1 MEHKIRALLVQ
12 NRWNFIATL
21 EKQLFAEGIACSIER
36 TDFSQ
41 GIIAK
46 IEKENPDV
54 ILINLTD
61 SVAEAIDLC
70 RSISVNIP
78 QIPIIILAEEKDETA
93 AFAAMKQGADDYV
106 LVGQLRRLAAA
117 ILKAIKLRKL
127 QMEARH
133 AQFETKKI
141 RGALRES
148 RIAKRLLTENTRDLI
163 CEMLPD
169 GTIIKIN
176 KPLGE
181 GLGYS
186 PIELL
191 GKNPLHLVHPE
202 DRALVI
208 TKLKE
213 ALNERKGNLLSFRF
227 RHKNG
232 EWRHLE
238 LSGDWI
244 FDDEGKPVKAIL
256 VSRDVTE
263 KIRAQEALEFSKKYA
278 AEIINSSLDM
288 IIAADINRNIIEF
301 NPAAERTFGYK
312 KEEILGKPADIL
324 YADPA
329 VGLEINQILLT
340 QGYCVREIINVRKN
354 GDKFPSLLS
363 ASLLKDVSGKIV
375 GMMGISR
382 DISKEKKMQ
391 EELDRSRERL
401 KQIIESVNIIPWE
414 SDFVNKRLLYIGK
427 QAERILGYPVDLW
440 HIPEFWENHIHPEDR
455 KYVISYSL
463 SAAEKLDNYE
473 SEYRMIAADGRTVW
487 IHDVVH
493 VVRENDRPV
502 KLRGFMIDI
511 SARKEIE
518 ERLRKTN
525 ITLETLIDA
534 SPLGIVVFDMDGV
547 VQVWN
552 QAAEKILG
560 WESYEIL
567 GKSVPIELAQE
578 IPESFYRDPAAT
590 IDSLFHF
597 KEKQLHKKDGTAVLT
612 TLWCA
617 PMFDKNQSKVI
628 GMIFL
633 ISDITEH
640 KQIVDQM
647 QRLANFPRF
656 NPYTVLELDSK
667 GRITYFND
675 AAMQMAKS
683 LDKSHPSEILPPE
696 TQGIVQHC
704 LATGQSWLRMEARI
718 GERTISW
725 SFFPIVQNNIVHCYG
740 SDITERLKLEMQL
753 RQSQKMECVGQ
764 IAAGV
769 AHDFNNILTVI
780 EGHISM
786 LLMMKEHFTPKQI
799 DSLQQVAMAAER
811 GSNLTRQLLT
821 FSRRQVLQPKFIDL
835 TELVSNISKMMKRLL
850 GETINERIIFEEGL
864 PLVWADP
871 GMIEQVIMNLAIN
884 AKDAMPKGGD
894 LIISLKQVNIDSN
907 YVRRQPQAKVGNFI
921 CLSIK
926 DTGIGMDESV
936 MSHLFEPFF
945 TTKEVGKGT
954 GLGLATVYG
963 IVKQHEGWIE
973 VYSKPG
979 QGSEFCVYLPAYTDV
994 KQNEAVVQQ
1003 TSRILTGNET
1013 ILVVEDED
1021 SVRDLI
1027 CNILAQYGYN
1037 VLEAAN
1043 GVEALEVWR
1052 KQKEKVN
1059 LLITD
1064 LIMPE
1069 RVSGKELADITLA
1082 EKPDIKVIFI
1092 SGYSPE
1098 IIGEDIDQTTN
1109 KFYLQ
1114 KPFSLHTLVR
1124 FVRECLDTENK
1135 V

>member
-21 EKQLFAEGIACSIER
+21 EKQLFAEGISCAIER
-36 TDFSQ
+36 CDFSQ
-41 GIIAK
+41 FVVSM
-46 IEKENPDV
+46 IEKEKYDV
-54 ILINLTD
+54 VLINLTD
-61 SVAEAIDLC
+61 SVSEAIDLC
-70 RSISVNIP
+70 REISYNVP
-78 QIPIIILAEEKDETA
+78 QTPVIVLAEEKDETA
-93 AFAAMKQGADDYV
+93 AFAAMKEGADDYV
-106 LVGQLRRLAAA
+106 LLSQLRRLAAA
-117 ILKAIKLRKL
+117 ILKAIKLRKY
-127 QMEARH
+127 QMEARN
-133 AQFETKKI
+133 AQLETNKI
-141 RGALRES
+141 RSALRES
-148 RIAKRLLTENTRDLI
+148 RIVKRLLSENTRDLV

-176 KPLGE
+176 KPLGT

-186 PIELL
+186 PLELI
-191 GKNPLHLVHPE
+191 GKNPLNLIHPE
-202 DRALVI
+202 DRALVVA
-208 TKLKE
+208 KLKD
-213 ALNERKGNLLSFRF
+213 ALKEKKGSLVTFRF

-232 EWRHLE
+232 EWRQLE

-244 FDDEGKPVKAIL
+244 FDQEGKPSKAVL
-256 VSRDVTE
+256 VSRDITE
-263 KIRAQEALEFSKKYA
+263 KVKSLEALEFSRKYA
-278 AEIINSSLDM
+278 AAIINSSLDM

-301 NPAAERTFGYK
+301 NQAAEKTFGYK
-312 KEEILGKPADIL
+312 KEEVIGKSVDIL
-324 YADPA
+324 YADPS
-329 VGLEINQILLT
+329 VGLEINQILLN
-340 QGYCVREIINVRKN
+340 QGYCVREIINVKKN
-354 GDKFPSLLS
+354 GEKFPSVLS
-363 ASLLKDVSGKIV
+363 ASLLKDASGKIV

-382 DISKEKKMQ
+382 DISEEKKLQ
-391 EELDRSRERL
+391 EELERNRERL
-401 KQIIESVNIIPWE
+401 KQIVESVNIIPWE

-427 QAERILGYPVDLW
+427 QAERILGYPVNLW
-440 HIPEFWENHIHPEDR
+440 LTPEFWENHIHPEDR

-463 SAAEKLDNYE
+463 NSAEKLDNYE

-493 VVRENDRPV
+493 VVREEGRPV

-552 QAAEKILG
+552 QAAERILG
-560 WESYEIL
+560 WASYEIL
-567 GKSVPIELAQE
+567 GKEVPVELAKE
-578 IPESFYRDPAAT
+578 IPESFYNASSS
-590 IDSLFHF
+590 IDSLFYC
-597 KEKQLHKKDGTAVLT
+597 KERDLNTKDGRAIST

-617 PMFDKNQSKVI
+617 PMFDSSQSKLI

-633 ISDITEH
+633 ISDTTQH
-640 KQIVDQM
+640 KQIMEQM

-656 NPYTVLELDSK
+656 NPYTVFELDSK
-667 GRITYFND
+667 GKITYFNE

-683 LDKSHPSEILPPE
+683 LNKNDPSEILPQQTPE
-696 TQGIVQHC
+696 IVRHC

-740 SDITERLKLEMQL
+740 SDITDRQKLEVQL

-769 AHDFNNILTVI
+769 AHDFNNILTI
-780 EGHISM
+780 IQGHISM
-786 LLMMKEHFTPKQI
+786 LLMMKDRFAPKQI
-799 DSLQQVAMAAER
+799 ESLQQVAMAAER

-821 FSRRQVLQPKFIDL
+821 FSRRQVLQPKFVDL
-835 TELVSNISKMMKRLL
+835 SELVTNITRMMKRLL
-850 GETINERIIFEEGL
+850 GETINERIVFEEGL
-864 PLVWADP
+864 PPVWADP

-884 AKDAMPKGGD
+884 AKDAMPHGGD
-894 LIISLKQVNIDSN
+894 LIISLKEVNIDAS
-907 YVRRQPQAKVGNFI
+907 YVHRQPQARIGKFI
-921 CLSIK
+921 CLSVK
-926 DTGIGMDESV
+926 DTGIGMDEAV

-979 QGSEFCVYLPAYTDV
+979 KGSEFCVYLPAYSDV
-994 KQNEAVVQQ
+994 KQPDEIMEEP
-1003 TSRILTGNET
+1003 TRILNGNET
-1013 ILVVEDED
+1013 ILVVEDEGP
-1021 SVRDLI
+1021 VRDLI
-1027 CNILAQYGYN
+1027 CNILTQYGYN
-1037 VLEAAN
+1037 ILQAAN
-1043 GVEALEVWR
+1043 GVEALGIFKR
-1052 KQKEKVN
+1052 QKGN
-1059 LLITD
+1059 LNMLITD

-1069 RVSGKELADITLA
+1069 RISGKELADIILS
-1082 EKPDIKVIFI
+1082 ENPEIKVIFI

-1098 IIGEDIDQTTN
+1098 IIGEDIEQTTN

-1124 FVRECLDTENK
+1124 FVRECLDTKRK